1 VSEPTVVFLHIGKT
15 GGTTLRRVLRRQYPE
30 SEMMVVRARARPR
43 EETLAD
49 FAKLPEVERARPRLI
64 LGHTVF
70 GLHELV
76 PRPSTYI
83 TLLRRPVSL
92 VLSQYGFVRRTPGH
106 RHHQAAQSMGLEE
119 YLASGLAQEMN
130 NSQTRAL
137 AGAVEVPYGE
147 NPPELLELAKRNV
160 EEHCRVVGLTERFD
174 ESLVLFGL
182 AFGWSRLSY
191 VRANVAS
198 KRVVPSPAGLAEIER
213 LNALDLELYD
223 WAEQRL
229 QAAIDREPR
238 FAAAYARFERRNRL
252 YQPWGTMTY
261 TLPKRLHTRL
271 QAPRSAGEPA

>member
-1 VSEPTVVFLHIGKT
+1 MSEPTVVFLHIGKT

-49 FAKLPEVERARPRLI
+49 FAELPEVERARPRLI

-106 RHHQAAQSMGLEE
+106 RHHQAAQGMGLEE

-137 AGAVEVPYGE
+137 AGAVDVPYGE

-160 EEHCRVVGLTERFD
+160 EEHFRVVGLTERFD

-223 WAEQRL
+223 WAERRL
-229 QAAIDREPR
+229 QATIDGEPR

-252 YQPWGTMTY
+252 YQPWGKMTY